1 MIIEDFIDQ
10 ERIAAN
16 NFEPS
21 PATAIALL
29 LDRLE
34 EWAETHYSEE
44 LTTEYERGYAD
55 AERSIEYV
63 ERDLDYALDLLAD
76 NAAQFLMEK
85 PDGTLHHSFMSVE
98 EATCTFLVE
107 FDRLEQVGRAS
118 YRWVKDG

>member
-1 MIIEDFIDQ
+1 MTLEDFIDR
-10 ERIAAN
+10 ERQAAERM
-16 NFEPS
+16 EPS
-21 PATAIALL
+21 PGTAVALL

-34 EWAETHYSEE
+34 EWANTHYSEE
-44 LTTEYERGYAD
+44 LATEYERGYED

-85 PDGTLHHSFMSVE
+85 PDGTLHHSFMAIE

-107 FDRLEQVGRAS
+107 LNRLKQVGRAS
-118 YRWVKDG
+118 YRWVK